1 MAHFAQLD
9 ENNKVIQVIV
19 VHNNELLEDGVES
32 ESKGINF
39 CKSLYGDNT
48 KWLQTSYNANKRKHY
63 AGIGFTYDPD
73 FDAFIPPKPYPS
85 WKLNYETFTWDAPFP
100 VPDYIEGYDRIW
112 SEINQEW
119 VQVPVV
125 EE

>member
-9 ENNKVIQVIV
+9 ENNKVVQVIV

-32 ESKGINF
+32 ESKGIDF
-39 CKSLYGDNT
+39 CKSLYGKDT
-48 KWLQTSYNANKRKHY
+48 RWLQTSYNGNKRKHY
-63 AGIGFTYDPD
+63 AGIGFIYDPD
-73 FDAFIPPKPYPS
+73 FDAFIPPRQYPS
-85 WKLNYETFTWDAPFP
+85 WKLNYETFTWEAPIP
-100 VPDYIEGYDRIW
+100 PPDYIEGYDRIW